1 MGYSPSAIKSMM
13 AKGGDGKRLSQQVSA
28 YLAPFFD
35 RKIKKRKKKSLAIDL
50 FLFIYPFGTSLPLFD
65 MHYIIY
71 SGRAIPLFQLIG
83 LRRSYIR
90 ASLW

>member
-35 RKIKKRKKKSLAIDL
+35 RKIKKEKKKFSYRSFLVCLPFRDL
-50 FLFIYPFGTSLPLFD
+50 PPFV
-65 MHYIIY
+65 
-71 SGRAIPLFQLIG
+71 
-83 LRRSYIR
+83 
-90 ASLW
+90 